1 METVPVAL
9 ARLGLNISVE
19 NFAGI
24 ARALVLGLLALAALA
39 GPAAAHGRSG
49 DGGPL
54 KAAVRVAAETLQVN
68 AATIADPGRPSAAV
82 FSVMPQGGPSHDGMA
97 IPCAANCC
105 SACHSAALGSDGPA
119 ALSVL
124 RPNSRSREPEREIRP
139 SPAFRINRPP
149 IAG

>member
-1 METVPVAL
+1 MAL
-9 ARLGLNISVE
+9 ARLGLNFSVE
-19 NFAGI
+19 ISAGI
-24 ARALVLGLLALAALA
+24 ARALVLGLLALAVLA

-49 DGGPL
+49 DGGPA
-54 KAAVRVAAETLQVN
+54 KAAVRVATETLQVN
-68 AATIADPGRPSAAV
+68 AAKLAEPGRPADAV
-82 FSVMPQGGPSHDGMA
+82 LSVMSGGSASHDGMA
-97 IPCAANCC
+97 SPCATNCC

-124 RPNSRSREPEREIRP
+124 RPNSRSQEPEREVRP